1 MGNTMM
7 ASGIINRSLL
17 LTVAPMGAS
26 WLNALAM
33 VVSEMGAKKS
43 PKVACKTGTG
53 REGYQTTNDKGDGGK
68 SGCR

>member
-7 ASGIINRSLL
+7 ANGIINRSLL

-43 PKVACKTGTG
+43 PKVAHAKIAPAS
-53 REGYQTTNDKGDGGK
+53 RGK
-68 SGCR
+68 SAPKSPPAG